1 MKNKKEIIG
10 KVTVNLYEALVFGSF
25 VGALIF
31 SIIIILGMVSDADD
45 TIINTAVIFFLL
57 NLSTVAVCRVLR
69 KKKSPHNYDSGII
82 GDNFVSLSKKD
93 RLFRDS
99 VQQLMERQPVT
110 AVEGFKS
117 LQNKYSEDMTKKE
130 KALVCFYSARC
141 YDTMSYFPNALKCYD
156 DAEKLGFSDGIMEI
170 FRARCYAGMGELD
183 EAVKKYKAILAD
195 KNNIFR
201 NFVRTDVGGFYL
213 ERNEAEKALVWFEEA
228 IDKREN
234 YAEALGGAAI
244 AHTMLRNFKKGEELC
259 RTAMVN
265 KINNPLEFLQRFKS
279 VQATVMVES
288 HTDEAMKAY
297 SEENMEIE

>member
-1 MKNKKEIIG
+1 MNNKKEIIG
-10 KVTVNLYEALVFGSF
+10 KIIYESLVFGSF

-31 SIIIILGMVSDADD
+31 SIIIILGFVSGADD
-45 TIINTAVIFFLL
+45 SIVKAAVIFFAL
-57 NLSTVAVCRVLR
+57 NVSTVAVCKLL
-69 KKKSPHNYDSGII
+69 KEKKSRHTYDSGII

-99 VQQLMERQPVT
+99 VQQLMERQPVV
-110 AVEGFKS
+110 AVEGFKA
-117 LQNKYSEDMTKKE
+117 LQKDYSADMTEKE

-141 YDTMSYFPNALKCYD
+141 YDTMSYFPNALKYYD
-156 DAEKLGFSDGIMEI
+156 DAERLGFSDGIMEI

-183 EAVKKYKAILAD
+183 VAVKKYKAILAD

-201 NFVRTDVGGFYL
+201 SFVRTDVGGFYL

-265 KINNPLEFLQRFKS
+265 KINNPMEFLQRFKS
-279 VQATVMVES
+279 VQASVMVES
-288 HTDEAMKAY
+288 HTDEAVRAH
-297 SEENMEIE
+297 SDGNMEIA